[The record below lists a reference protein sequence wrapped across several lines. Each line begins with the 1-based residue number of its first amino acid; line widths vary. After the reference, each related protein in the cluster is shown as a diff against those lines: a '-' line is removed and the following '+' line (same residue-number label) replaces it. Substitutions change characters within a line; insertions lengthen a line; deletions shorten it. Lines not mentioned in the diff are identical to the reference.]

1 MASFDSSNN
10 AQSGSCILRFITI
23 NDVYELDNVPH
34 YASARKIEEAGATKT
49 IGILAGD
56 FLAPSLLSSL
66 DKGHGKVDCMN
77 LSGIDFVCIGMLLTL
92 FQLFISINIYFA
104 CRKS

>member
-1 MASFDSSNN
+1 MSSTDNIN
-10 AQSGSCILRFITI
+10 PQNPCILRFITI
-23 NDVYELDNVPH
+23 NDVYELDNFPH
-34 YASARKIEEAGATKT
+34 YASARKLEEAGVTKT

-77 LSGIDFVCIGMLLTL
+77 LSGIDFVCIGISEHISEIHFNLL
-92 FQLFISINIYFA
+92 IVN
-104 CRKS
+104 